1 MRTAEFR
8 TASVFAVLIAFAY
21 SYPQVGMSLEVLCSR
36 LVIRFVGSQ
45 PETFGLVSDVIV
57 IRPLYSWK
65 RLTVS

>member
-1 MRTAEFR
+1 MRTAELM
-8 TASVFAVLIAFAY
+8 TPSVFAVLIAFRD
-21 SYPQVGMSLEVLCSR
+21 YPQVGMSLEVLCSR

-45 PETFGLVSDVIV
+45 PETLGLVSDVIV